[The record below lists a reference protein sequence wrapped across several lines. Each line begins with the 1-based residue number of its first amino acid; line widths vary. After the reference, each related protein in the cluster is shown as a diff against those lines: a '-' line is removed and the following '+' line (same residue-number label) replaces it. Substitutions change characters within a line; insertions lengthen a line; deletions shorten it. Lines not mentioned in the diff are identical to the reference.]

1 MNQKTDGHGEES
13 PASAAKTAKGKKGR
27 KGRKFLYA
35 VVQGSTGV
43 LREYCIPTEASR
55 SQHWYV
61 VGNGQAVR
69 ISAVVRG
76 RSGDSSLIIRGI
88 GVNHP
93 SRLRIRKARCKGMGV
108 HPG

>member
-1 MNQKTDGHGEES
+1 MNQKTDGHGEKS

-27 KGRKFLYA
+27 NFFSHGEHRSAKG
-35 VVQGSTGV
+35 G
-43 LREYCIPTEASR
+43 CIPTEASEESR

-61 VGNGQAVR
+61 VGNGQADPH
-69 ISAVVRG
+69 ICVVGG
-76 RSGDSSLIIRGI
+76 RSGDSSPIIRGI